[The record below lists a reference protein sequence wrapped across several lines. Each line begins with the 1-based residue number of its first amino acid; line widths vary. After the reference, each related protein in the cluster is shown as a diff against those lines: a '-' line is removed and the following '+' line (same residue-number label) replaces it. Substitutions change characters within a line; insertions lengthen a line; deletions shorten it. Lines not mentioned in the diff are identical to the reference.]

1 MENPVE
7 EIPQV
12 IHLLTQSIPS
22 VQQQTVEKYF
32 TPSAS
37 ITHPFLHSGS
47 FQGSRWLISRIF
59 LFYKIMSPHVDLQVK
74 SVGQYPTTNALVVHA
89 RKVAPY
95 LTCIIAFDRDN
106 LLLYVTV
113 SQVFRIFIVPF
124 YTAPVTLTTVLQ
136 LVKGVEQDSPA
147 QHRHKVPVVELTNS
161 NTDLLASST
170 SIPAEEYASTTV
182 EPCSSTKPLYYIASQ
197 NDLYQTNEYVKFV
210 IPYGIGEAFVL
221 FWHAFATLF
230 CVLASYVF
238 WPIAWAEEKGIL
250 QVTRFDSTL
259 HKAKQN

>member
-1 MENPVE
+1 MENPVA

-22 VQQQTVEKYF
+22 VQQQTIEKYF

-59 LFYKIMSPHVDLQVK
+59 LFYKIMSPHVDLHVK
-74 SVGQYPTTNALVVHA
+74 SV
-89 RKVAPY
+89 
-95 LTCIIAFDRDN
+95 AFDREN

-113 SQVFRIFIVPF
+113 SQVFRIFIVPL

-136 LVKGVEQDSPA
+136 LIEGAEQDSPT
-147 QHRHKVPVVELTNS
+147 QQRLKVPVVELTNS

-170 SIPAEEYASTTV
+170 STLVGEYSSTTV
-182 EPCSSTKPLYYIASQ
+182 KLCSSTKPLYYIASQ
-197 NDLYQTNEYVKFV
+197 NDLYQTNEYIKF
-210 IPYGIGEAFVL
+210 IMPYGIGEVLVL
-221 FWHAFATLF
+221 FWHAFATIF
-230 CVLASYVF
+230 CVLASYFF
-238 WPIAWAEEKGIL
+238 WPIAWAEENGIL
-250 QVTRFDSTL
+250 HITRFDSTL
-259 HKAKQN
+259 GKTKTN

>member
-74 SVGQYPTTNALVVHA
+74 SV
-89 RKVAPY
+89 
-95 LTCIIAFDRDN
+95 AFDRDN

-259 HKAKQN
+259 HKAKQI

>member
-74 SVGQYPTTNALVVHA
+74 SV
-89 RKVAPY
+89 
-95 LTCIIAFDRDN
+95 AFDRDN

>member
-74 SVGQYPTTNALVVHA
+74 SV
-89 RKVAPY
+89 
-95 LTCIIAFDRDN
+95 AFDRDN

-136 LVKGVEQDSPA
+136 LVKGVEQDSPT
-147 QHRHKVPVVELTNS
+147 QHRRKVPVVELTNS